1 MVRTVGRWDLN
12 VATKTSFRNFLQ
24 SEGMPNSATGRA
36 NSDQGLP
43 THYKGSVRHPLRQ
56 NTCPVRGIF
65 LGGEKRSPCGL
76 RVEDSKGLACKPNRG
91 LQYVGESHPLRLC
104 ERLGY
109 TIVQEYTD
117 SGISSVK
124 SRNDRPAPDTLTKD
138 TTGRRFDMVMCWSI
152 DRLGRSIL
160 IHAPKS

>member
-1 MVRTVGRWDLN
+1 MARTVGRWDLN

-56 NTCPVRGIF
+56 NKCPARGIF
-65 LGGEKRSPCGL
+65 FAERSEVPA
-76 RVEDSKGLACKPNRG
+76 DLASP
-91 LQYVGESHPLRLC
+91 RLC

-117 SGISSVK
+117 SGISGAKVVMTDLLQTL
-124 SRNDRPAPDTLTKD
+124 SRKILLVVALT
-138 TTGRRFDMVMCWSI
+138 W
-152 DRLGRSIL
+152 
-160 IHAPKS
+160 